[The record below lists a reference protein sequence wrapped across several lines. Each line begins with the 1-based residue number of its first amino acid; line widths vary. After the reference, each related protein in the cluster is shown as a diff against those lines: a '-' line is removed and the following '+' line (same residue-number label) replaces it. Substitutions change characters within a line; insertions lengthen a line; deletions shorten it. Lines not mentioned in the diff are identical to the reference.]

1 MIYIIAIALAGV
13 GIGASISV
21 LVFLRTRP
29 APAIA
34 TYSKALHTFLI
45 VLNIS
50 LIPIHSAHLGEPQ
63 ACWLVAEM
71 LGVAID
77 ACQP

>member
-1 MIYIIAIALAGV
+1 MTGILLCGIAIGIAVAGLLFIHTRPISPNVKLAANIMHTITLVISTATATSALA
-13 GIGASISV
+13 
-21 LVFLRTRP
+21 R
-29 APAIA
+29 
-34 TYSKALHTFLI
+34 
-45 VLNIS
+45 
-50 LIPIHSAHLGEPQ
+50 LGEPQ